1 MHPERHLKLR
11 GVVSDSS
18 LLDDNTASNRN
29 RPSRSR
35 QFVEELRREFLYTE
49 KRARDII
56 FNEAEAALKDAA
68 SPLTVSRLT
77 REAAARGRVKAAA
90 AAFEFAN
97 WETAAKASVNA
108 MLAAQALL
116 DREGAPIPVSIA
128 AQATEVAA
136 LVPGFRDVTEAYL
149 LETVIRRTGDVTA
162 RDHTALAHA
171 LFRQFDPSVPMED
184 MEDRVVFL
192 LAMLAD
198 RVAVSEGCVYRVIN
212 SAGV

>member
-1 MHPERHLKLR
+1 MYPERHLQSEA
-11 GVVSDSS
+11 GVFESS
-18 LLDDNTASNRN
+18 LLDNNTAIKTN

-35 QFVEELRREFLYTE
+35 QFVHVLRREFLYTE

-56 FNEAEAALKDAA
+56 FNTAEAALKDAA
-68 SPLTVSRLT
+68 CPQTVSRLT
-77 REAAARGRVKAAA
+77 REAGVRGRTKAEVAG
-90 AAFEFAN
+90 FELAN

-116 DREGAPIPVSIA
+116 GREGSPIPVTVA

-136 LVPGFRDVTEAYL
+136 LVPRFRDVTEAYL
-149 LETVIRRTGDVTA
+149 LETIIRRTGDVTV

-171 LFRQFDPSVPMED
+171 LFRQFDPSVPKED

-198 RVAVSEGCVYRVIN
+198 RVAVSEGRVYCALE
-212 SAGV
+212 SPK